1 MPAPGVA
8 TGPRIYINNHAAA
21 AQQQAMASEANA
33 QSYSS
38 QHREPFTEQQL
49 HAAWKKYIDS
59 HPHEQV
65 VITAMRQSLPQRIDD
80 TTYKM
85 LVGTAA
91 EETVVKGVISPL
103 LAFLRHEVAN
113 DMLALE
119 VELKPTEIS
128 RHVMT
133 EREVIDDLKQRNPQV
148 LQLIKDFDLFLA

>member
-1 MPAPGVA
+1 
-8 TGPRIYINNHAAA
+8 
-21 AQQQAMASEANA
+21 
-33 QSYSS
+33 
-38 QHREPFTEQQL
+38 
-49 HAAWKKYIDS
+49 
-59 HPHEQV
+59 
-65 VITAMRQSLPQRIDD
+65 MRQSLPQRIDD